1 MATIDWTQLG
11 GGLLQ
16 GGGNLLLQQM
26 KRRQAESEL
35 RRAQGP
41 LYNQQQSM
49 AGQSLAL
56 ASGMDPRAAAA
67 ERFEAQ
73 QALQAPGNAAAEQAL
88 MRQLH
93 KQGLL
98 GVSSFQPVPGTV
110 QTPGVGMNP
119 HMAALYA
126 AQQGARSQ
134 AAYDALRE
142 GEGQIDRMVN
152 RSGALQGQAQR
163 AQQAGMLARAGMPQK
178 PSVGQ
183 TLLSGGLKLL
193 QDPKA
198 IKTIGGLLG
207 SAGGWL
213 RDLNFS
219 NPFSTSMWGSSYD
232 SGSGIWE

>member
-16 GGGNLLLQQM
+16 GGGNLLLEQM
-26 KRRQAESEL
+26 RRRRAESEL
-35 RRAQGP
+35 RSARGP
-41 LYNQQQSM
+41 LYNQLQGM

-119 HMAALYA
+119 HLAALYA

-134 AAYDALRE
+134 SAYDALRE
-142 GEGQIDRMVN
+142 GEGQIDRMVG
-152 RSGALQGQAQR
+152 RAGMLQGQAQG
-163 AQQAGMLARAGMPQK
+163 AQQSGIAAQRMLPPK
-178 PSVGQ
+178 PSVGEK
-183 TLLSGGLKLL
+183 LLSGGLNLL
-193 QDPKA
+193 KDPKA

-207 SAGGWL
+207 SAGSWL

-232 SGSGIWE
+232 SGSGLWE